1 MLFTLLV
8 LPLVTFCFTLSSV
21 VLQISKKVANLCLRF
36 TEVSKVNMR
45 AALLKNLRTPR
56 GHFDAPHETLMK
68 QSLES
73 AVLIQRVFLKRRNK
87 CWSMFIF
94 ICTSTLTNVPIHGR
108 PFINPDYIFLSGNDR
123 RSRSRRWW
131 RSQPR
136 RVSSNHEENK
146 SLLRMTIPIR
156 FLVRSLL
163 PLFFSIFSMFFY
175 DVFSCLI
182 IYVWQCWMSY
192 FVC

>member
-1 MLFTLLV
+1 MEFYSRFKLSFQSFKSSSHWMLFTLLV
-8 LPLVTFCFTLSSV
+8 LPLVTFCFTLSPV

-56 GHFDAPHETLMK
+56 GHFDAPHETLMN

-108 PFINPDYIFLSGNDR
+108 PFIILIKTRTQSFNLDQHNIAVANRNFY
-123 RSRSRRWW
+123 
-131 RSQPR
+131 
-136 RVSSNHEENK
+136 RV
-146 SLLRMTIPIR
+146 
-156 FLVRSLL
+156 
-163 PLFFSIFSMFFY
+163 LF
-175 DVFSCLI
+175 I
-182 IYVWQCWMSY
+182 IEHMLTL
-192 FVC
+192 F